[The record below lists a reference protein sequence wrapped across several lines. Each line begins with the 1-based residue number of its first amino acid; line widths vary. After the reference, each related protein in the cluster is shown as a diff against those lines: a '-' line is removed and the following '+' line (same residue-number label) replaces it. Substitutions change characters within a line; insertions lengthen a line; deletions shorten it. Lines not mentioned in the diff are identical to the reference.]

1 MNISEKISEVHLALA
16 KQIIANMLE
25 AMGFEEY
32 TVYEDQL
39 ESRQILAIAADNQA
53 VLIGRKGESLAAF
66 QILFNAL
73 LKHKDSTAPF
83 ITLDIA
89 GYKKERIEKV
99 MRIAEETAQK
109 VRDYGREQEMHPMNA
124 FERRVVHMVL
134 AEMPEL
140 ETESV
145 GKDPHRK
152 VIVRLKQ
159 D

>member
-1 MNISEKISEVHLALA
+1 MKISDEHLVLA
-16 KQIIANMLE
+16 KQIIGEMLE

-39 ESRQILAIAADNQA
+39 ESRQILSIAAENQA
-53 VLIGRKGESLAAF
+53 VLIGRKGESLMAF
-66 QILFNAL
+66 QTLFNSI
-73 LKHKDSTAPF
+73 LKHKDPTAPF

-140 ETESV
+140 ETESI
-145 GKDPHRK
+145 GEDPHRK
-152 VIVRLKQ
+152 VVIRLKQ
-159 D
+159 G